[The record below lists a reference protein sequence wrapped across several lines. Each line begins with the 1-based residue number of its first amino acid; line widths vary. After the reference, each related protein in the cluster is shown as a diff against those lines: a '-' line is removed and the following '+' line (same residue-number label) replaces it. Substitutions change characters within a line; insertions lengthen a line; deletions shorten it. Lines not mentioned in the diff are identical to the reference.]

1 MGETITIRTGAATEV
16 IKVIEQGPQGPQ
28 GAAGAGLTTLT
39 QTGDMLYRDGTGGQ
53 RLPIGTSG
61 QILKVAAS
69 GIPEWG
75 AAPASGVSSVNGE
88 TGVVSLS
95 AADVGAAETLHATEH
110 QDGEAD
116 QIMASAAIVQTE
128 DASLNG
134 IYVPDGTMVAGRLT
148 YYRPGTRKNTKL
160 EYNSQLSGYYLI
172 KNTVTQ
178 ASGQEENAT
187 SPWGQQ
193 YIDDRSPQVLPDGAT
208 VTQSSLEKLARSTT
222 ENLGTA
228 ALTDSF
234 SFAASSHTHGNLT
247 NSGAIGTT
255 ANLPLKTG
263 TNGVVEA
270 GSFGTSAGSFCEGND
285 ARLSDARTPSST
297 LAHKAS
303 HATGGTD
310 ALAPSDIGAAWA
322 LETREHGFY
331 STSTYTLA
339 QGRNVQLNATT
350 PANNITGTITLPR
363 LTTDSAQNGDDLFIS
378 ATGFGNGQTLII
390 QRYIWTGSSYIGS
403 TESVVTTTTA
413 GAWRFRLLSGVW
425 TLQPVANH
433 THTGSQVNVGTT
445 ANLPLKTGTNGV
457 VEAGSFG
464 TAAGSFCE
472 GNDARLSDARTPSS
486 TLAHK
491 ASHATGGTDALAPSD
506 IGAQSIFVTEDL
518 GTITANVT
526 LTAAR
531 AKIYTVTVNTFNT
544 PTPNVQLPT
553 TNVQAGDVVQIR
565 FTTFTGREMPV
576 RNGNGSFLAN
586 SLINGQ
592 RATYIAASTS
602 NDSWTEDGTN
612 RHTHVLADVTGA
624 AASGSITT
632 SGLTQA
638 TARILGRTTAST
650 GAIEEIQIGSGLSLS
665 AGELSAT
672 GAGVTDG
679 DKGDITVSASGA
691 TWTID
696 SGVVGTSKL
705 GGDIT
710 TAGKALLDDA
720 DAAAQRT
727 TLGLAASATTDT
739 TNASNISSGTLAVA
753 RMGSGTP
760 SASNFLR
767 GDGSWQAVTA
777 GVGGGTG
784 STDNSIL
791 RSDGTGGSTLQASG
805 LVIEDTV
812 SPINITGDAGT
823 DIITAVGH
831 AYTANQGVRF
841 PTLTGGSGLTAATT
855 NYFVRDISGDTFK
868 VSTTSGGAAV
878 NFTTNITA
886 GTVVAMQNNVAL
898 ANAAPD
904 TNSSLVLLNKGAG
917 SFIVSPA
924 RPDGTATG
932 GGNPRGDNA
941 VCIVPSRTSANHVAS
956 GSNAVVVG
964 AGSQAGGASSVAL
977 GHGAFAGGSTSIA
990 IGFGAGTAGS
1000 NFTVAI
1006 GRECANNAAQ
1016 STAVG
1021 YASSAN
1027 AVNSV
1032 ALGTQ
1037 LVAGLRGQF
1046 ATSAFNSVYWG
1057 GQTTNATPLILN
1069 LDATATNRFTIAA
1082 STALAVDILLVARR
1096 ATTQDK
1102 WLVARRFLGI
1112 RRDGSNNT
1120 SLIGTVQEV
1129 APDQSAGSPTWTYSF
1144 TADDTN
1150 EALQCEVTGATGET
1164 VEWRVTAFYR
1174 VA

>member
-1 MGETITIRTGAATEV
+1 MADTIEIVQGTSTTIEIGGL
-16 IKVIEQGPQGPQ
+16 QGPQGPQ
-28 GAAGAGLTTLT
+28 GATGSGLGTLTT
-39 QTGDMLYRDGTGGQ
+39 QGDTLYQGASSAQ
-53 RLPIGTSG
+53 RLPIGTAG
-61 QILKVAAS
+61 QILKVNS
-69 GIPEWG
+69 GGTAPEWG

-88 TGVVSLS
+88 TGVVILDGSEIDTSGNDDS
-95 AADVGAAETLHATEH
+95 AAFFTYEFA
-110 QDGEAD
+110 DG
-116 QIMASAAIVQTE
+116 
-128 DASLNG
+128 NG
-134 IYVPDGTMVAGRLT
+134 IYYPIPDSTLNSKRV
-148 YYRPGTRKNTKL
+148 YRTTTGHYVFFQSLRWHITDGSPITANIIESSDDDNAAWPWLSAWDGSIEKA
-160 EYNSQLSGYYLI
+160 QLSTIVG
-172 KNTVTQ
+172 
-178 ASGQEENAT
+178 
-187 SPWGQQ
+187 
-193 YIDDRSPQVLPDGAT
+193 R
-208 VTQSSLEKLARSTT
+208 ARSTFLFVGDSVPNT
-222 ENLGTA
+222 SVSGLGTA
-228 ALTDSF
+228 AIAASTD
-234 SFAASSHTHGNLT
+234 FAAASHTHGNLT
-247 NSGAIGTT
+247 NAGAIGTT

-263 TNGVVEA
+263 TNGVIEA
-270 GSFGTSAGSFCEGND
+270 GSFSNVAGSFC
-285 ARLSDARTPSST
+285 A
-297 LAHKAS
+297 
-303 HATGGTD
+303 
-310 ALAPSDIGAAWA
+310 
-322 LETREHGFY
+322 
-331 STSTYTLA
+331 
-339 QGRNVQLNATT
+339 
-350 PANNITGTITLPR
+350 
-363 LTTDSAQNGDDLFIS
+363 GD
-378 ATGFGNGQTLII
+378 
-390 QRYIWTGSSYIGS
+390 
-403 TESVVTTTTA
+403 
-413 GAWRFRLLSGVW
+413 
-425 TLQPVANH
+425 
-433 THTGSQVNVGTT
+433 
-445 ANLPLKTGTNGV
+445 
-457 VEAGSFG
+457 
-464 TAAGSFCE
+464 
-472 GNDARLSDARTPSS
+472 DARLSDARTPSS

-506 IGAQSIFVTEDL
+506 IGAQSVFAVENLVITTPSQVNLTSARSKIFDIVQYAGQQVDVKLPSTNAIEGDVFVFRWGTGSDSIRIIQSSTGSPVTTVSSGEQKRLIRGSVDFWSVVPVD
-518 GTITANVT
+518 THTHAASDITSGT
-526 LTAAR
+526 LTHERGGLEADVSAYNGLL
-531 AKIYTVTVNTFNT
+531 KIASGSTSAVTVTS
-544 PTPNVQLPT
+544 
-553 TNVQAGDVVQIR
+553 AGEALLDD
-565 FTTFTGREMPV
+565 
-576 RNGNGSFLAN
+576 ADAAA
-586 SLINGQ
+586 Q
-592 RATYIAASTS
+592 R
-602 NDSWTEDGTN
+602 
-612 RHTHVLADVTGA
+612 VTMGA

-650 GAIEEIQIGSGLSLS
+650 GAVEEIAIGSGLSLS

-696 SGVVGTSKL
+696 SGAVGTSKL

-739 TNASNISSGTLAVA
+739 TNASNITSGTLAPA

-760 SASNFLR
+760 SASNYLR
-767 GDGSWQAVTA
+767 GDGSWQTVTA

-831 AYTANQGVRF
+831 TYAANQGVRF

-886 GTVVAMQNNVAL
+886 GTVVAMQNNVAI

-956 GSNAVVVG
+956 GAGAVAIG
-964 AGSQAGGASSVAL
+964 RSAQAGGADTVVL
-977 GHGAFAGGSTSIA
+977 GQAYAGGSSSIA
-990 IGFGAGTAGS
+990 IGWGSGTVSS
-1000 NFTVAI
+1000 NHTVAI
-1006 GRECANNAAQ
+1006 GRASTNNAAQ
-1016 STAVG
+1016 SVVVG
-1021 YASSAN
+1021 YTSAAS

-1032 ALGTQ
+1032 ALGTE
-1037 LVAGLRGQF
+1037 LSAGLRGQL
-1046 ATSAFNSVYWG
+1046 ATSAFNAVYWG

-1120 SLIGTVQEV
+1120 SLIGTVQDYGL
-1129 APDQSAGSPTWTYSF
+1129 DQSAGSPSWTF
-1144 TADDTN
+1144 ALTADDTN
-1150 EALQCEVTGATGET
+1150 EALQLEVTGAASET
-1164 VEWRVTAFYR
+1164 VEWRATAFYR
-1174 VA
+1174 VV